1 MPDLQRISNFDFNC
15 NLKNV
20 FPAGPNFT
28 TTHQVEVSIARWAVG
43 LADCADREDL
53 ILAIA
58 RPRVLGID
66 KGSDTRQ
73 PWLERPV
80 ADELVDITPVRADMS
95 APKPA
100 RLVEQPR
107 VLVELWKRLVP
118 VANSKAMLQIWHIAR
133 AARTHYG
140 YYNELINIDSQK

>member
-28 TTHQVEVSIARWAVG
+28 TTHLVEVSIARWAVG

-58 RPRVLGID
+58 RQLLRGID
-66 KGSDTRQ
+66 VVFDTCQ
-73 PWLERPV
+73 PWLERLV

-95 APKPA
+95 APKLFP
-100 RLVEQPR
+100 LVEHPR
-107 VLVELWKRLVP
+107 VLVELWKRLFP